1 MGCGGRIIHHM
12 KSHLTRRH
20 FLTYVP
26 LLIPSVTQ
34 IHALASPQLQI
45 PASAPAQKGK
55 WWEQEPLRILDL
67 VTAFGQING
76 QPAAALAQQKAAL
89 GYNAEHLH
97 VMQFTGA
104 GIDDQGFFFQTKL
117 AGKQNP
123 DYLGEYLPEAHKH
136 GLRVFIYFNV
146 HSYAMPFGEAHPNWR
161 QVREDGTPLTGVY
174 ETATSFCINSPY
186 REWAFQIDRDL
197 CAYPIDGI
205 LYDGPIFFPQTCYC
219 HYCQEKFRRRYG
231 AELPSKKERK
241 GKRFEQLLEFQSASL
256 ADFLRDTQMVIKAIN
271 PNVALYMNG
280 SVLGGNY
287 ATGRLPRVINPEED
301 LIINEGGF
309 LYGDLTRMPLWRPGV
324 MARLQESQSGGKP
337 SVVACAAAL
346 KSWNVSLLP
355 DPELRLLYADSIAN
369 GAGVY
374 FGMFLSEWDQPEMQT
389 LAAMNRF
396 FAKHSN
402 YYENTRS
409 EARIAVVWSDT
420 TANFYAGSAAQLI
433 DVARVPAR
441 SNVGNLEQEF
451 WGLTEALVR
460 AHAPFDV
467 IDDYTL
473 EHAALDRYHAIFLP
487 NVACMSDAIAA
498 RLRDYVQRGGNLF
511 TTFETSRYDAA
522 GELRTDF
529 AMAELMGVSSTA
541 KVAGPR
547 RWDYMG
553 KQSPSPLL
561 DRIPRQWIPSPTY
574 YLQVKAAGAQVA
586 LSFTKPLAGSY
597 ELPPQLSSDPALTV
611 HKTGE
616 GTVVYCAGDLG
627 NMIHDWHTPEPL
639 ILVENA
645 VRTLA
650 PVGIE
655 LENVPS
661 AVELIHRSQNNGG
674 RHLFHFV
681 NFNGEMTRPIRRITP
696 IRDARVTLPK
706 EITARKIHTLMH
718 PQSLTPQRDS
728 RGRARFV
735 VPMIEEYEVVV
746 VE

>member
-1 MGCGGRIIHHM
+1 M
-12 KSHLTRRH
+12 KPPISRRR
-20 FLTYVP
+20 FLASAP
-26 LLIPSVTQ
+26 LLIPSISQTR
-34 IHALASPQLQI
+34 ILASPQLQVPVPA
-45 PASAPAQKGK
+45 PASIGK

-67 VTAFGQING
+67 VTVFGQINWR
-76 QPAAALAQQKAAL
+76 PAAALAQEKAAQ
-89 GYNAEHLH
+89 GYNAEHLQ
-97 VMQFTGA
+97 VMQFAGA
-104 GIDDQGFFFQTKL
+104 GLDDQGFFFRTKL

-123 DYLGEYLPEAHKH
+123 DFLGQYLPEAHQH

-146 HSYAMPFGEAHPNWR
+146 HSYAMPFGEAHPDWR
-161 QVREDGTPLTGVY
+161 QIREDGTPLTGVY
-174 ETATSFCINSPY
+174 ETATSFCVNSPY
-186 REWAFQIDRDL
+186 REWVFQIDRDL
-197 CAYPIDGI
+197 CSYPIDGI
-205 LYDGPIFFPQTCYC
+205 FYDGPIFFPQTCYC

-231 AELPSKKERK
+231 TELPSKKERN
-241 GKRFEQLLEFQSASL
+241 GERFQQLLEFQSASL
-256 ADFLRDTQMVIKAIN
+256 ADFLRDSQTVIKAIN

-287 ATGRLPRVINPEED
+287 ATGRLPRVINPQED
-301 LIINEGGF
+301 LVINEGGF

-324 MARLQESQSGGKP
+324 MARLQESQAGGKP
-337 SVVACAAAL
+337 YVVACAAAL

-374 FGMFLSEWDQPEMQT
+374 FGLFPSEWDQPEMRT

-396 FAKHSN
+396 LARNSA
-402 YYENTRS
+402 YYHHTRS
-409 EARIAVVWSDT
+409 EARIALVWSDT

-467 IDDYTL
+467 IDDYAL
-473 EHAALDRYHAIFLP
+473 EHAALDRYRAIFLP
-487 NVACMSDAIAA
+487 NVACMNDAVAA
-498 RLRDYVQRGGNLF
+498 RLRDYVERGGSLF
-511 TTFETSRYDAA
+511 TTFETSRYDAVGA
-522 GELRTDF
+522 PRPDF
-529 AMAELMGVSSTA
+529 ALAELMGVSATG

-547 RWDYMG
+547 PWDYMA

-574 YLQVKAAGAQVA
+574 YLQVQGAGAQVA
-586 LSFTKPLAGSY
+586 LRFTKPLAGSY
-597 ELPPQLSSDPALTV
+597 ELPPQLSDDPALTV
-611 HKTGE
+611 QKTGK

-627 NMIHDWHTPEPL
+627 NMIHAWHMPEPL
-639 ILVENA
+639 ILMENA

-661 AVELIHRSQNNGG
+661 AVELVHRSQNAGR

-681 NFNGEMTRPIRRITP
+681 NFNGEMTRPIRQITP
-696 IRDARVTLPK
+696 VRDARVTLPK
-706 EITARKIHTLMH
+706 DIDAKKVHTLMH
-718 PQSLTPQRDS
+718 PQSLILQRDTY
-728 RGRARFV
+728 GRTRFV
-735 VPMIEEYEVVV
+735 IPLIEEYEVVV

>member
-1 MGCGGRIIHHM
+1 MERHI
-12 KSHLTRRH
+12 TRRH
-20 FLTYVP
+20 FLASAS
-26 LLIPSVTQ
+26 LLIPSIAQARV
-34 IHALASPQLQI
+34 LASPQLQVA
-45 PASAPAQKGK
+45 ASAPAQAGK

-67 VTAFGQING
+67 VTVFGQING
-76 QPAAALAQQKAAL
+76 QPAAALAQQKAAQD
-89 GYNAEHLH
+89 YNAEHLQ
-97 VMQFTGA
+97 VMQFAGA
-104 GIDDQGFFFQTKL
+104 GLDDQGFFFQTKL

-123 DYLGEYLPEAHKH
+123 DFLGRYLPEAHKQ

-146 HSYAMPFGEAHPNWR
+146 HSYAMPFGEAHSDWR
-161 QVREDGTPLTGVY
+161 QIREDGTPLTGVY
-174 ETATSFCINSPY
+174 ETATSFCVNSPY

-205 LYDGPIFFPQTCYC
+205 FYDGPIFFPQTCYC

-231 AELPSKKERK
+231 EDLPSKKERR

-256 ADFLRDTQMVIKAIN
+256 ADFLRDSQTVIKAIN
-271 PNVALYMNG
+271 PNIALYMNG

-301 LIINEGGF
+301 LLLNEGGF

-324 MARLQESQSGGKP
+324 MARLQESQAGGKP
-337 SVVACAAAL
+337 YVVACAAAL

-374 FGMFLSEWDQPEMQT
+374 FGLFPSEWDQPEMHT

-396 FAKHSN
+396 LAKHSA
-402 YYENTRS
+402 YYKNTRS
-409 EARIAVVWSDT
+409 EARIALVWSDT

-433 DVARVPAR
+433 DVTRVPAR

-467 IDDYTL
+467 IDDHSL
-473 EHAALDRYHAIFLP
+473 EHAALGRYQAIFLP
-487 NVACMSDAIAA
+487 NVACMSDSVAT
-498 RLRDYVQRGGNLF
+498 RLRDYVEQGGNLF
-511 TTFETSRYDAA
+511 TTFETSRYDAV
-522 GELRTDF
+522 GGPRPDF
-529 AMAELMGVSSTA
+529 ALAELMGVSATEN
-541 KVAGPR
+541 VAGPR
-547 RWDYMG
+547 PWDYMA
-553 KQSPSPLL
+553 KHSSSPLL
-561 DRIPRQWIPSPTY
+561 DRIPRQWIPSPPY

-586 LSFTKPLAGSY
+586 LRFTKPLVGSY
-597 ELPPQLSSDPALTV
+597 ELPPQLSDDPALTV
-611 HKTGE
+611 HKTGK

-627 NMIHDWHTPEPL
+627 NMIHAWHMPEPL
-639 ILVENA
+639 ILMENA

-655 LENVPS
+655 LENMPS
-661 AVELIHRSQNNGG
+661 TVELVHRSQNTGK

-681 NFNGEMTRPIRRITP
+681 NFNGEMTRPIRQITP
-696 IRDARVTLPK
+696 VRNARVTLPK
-706 EITARKIHTLMH
+706 DVNAKKIYTLMR
-718 PQSLTPQRDS
+718 PQSLTPQRDAQ
-728 RGRARFV
+728 GRTRFV
-735 VPMIEEYEVVV
+735 IPLIEEYEVVV